1 MRVKS
6 PLRYALR
13 VPSRNPF
20 FVGGL
25 SKFGVL
31 GSKTGQPISPATTTS
46 RRVYYGTTAT
56 LTIATGTGTIS
67 KNGGAFGA
75 SVDVVPG
82 DYIQVKVTNSASY
95 SDPVAITLSNSDTF
109 TVTTMAEP
117 VAEASIADRYT
128 NTDHYTNMA
137 HYV

>member
-1 MRVKS
+1 MN
-6 PLRYALR
+6 YY
-13 VPSRNPF
+13 NF
-20 FVGGL
+20 FLLFGRR
-25 SKFGVL
+25 KFGTL
-31 GSKTGQPISPATTTS
+31 GDRVNVALAPSTTTS
-46 RRVYYGTTAT
+46 RRVYYETTAT
-56 LTIATGTGTIS
+56 LTITSGTATIS

-109 TVTTMAEP
+109 TVTTRAEP
-117 VAEASIADRYT
+117 VAEASITDRYT
-128 NTDHYTNMA
+128 NTDHYTNVA

>member
-1 MRVKS
+1 MN
-6 PLRYALR
+6 YY
-13 VPSRNPF
+13 NF
-20 FVGGL
+20 FLLFGRR
-25 SKFGVL
+25 KFGTL
-31 GSKTGQPISPATTTS
+31 GDRVNVALAPSTTTS

-109 TVTTMAEP
+109 TVTTMVEP

-128 NTDHYTNMA
+128 NTDHYTNVA